1 MVLLRNAGLRSTKI
15 GGQSFLLDWGG
26 GWAFISMN
34 VKSVAMIH
42 RQRSKLAFLNFRF
55 NIKKGLRKFAN
66 IRCIEAKE
74 AKRGEAKRSKMER
87 KGSTFKFQ
95 D

>member
-1 MVLLRNAGLRSTKI
+1 MGGYTLGINNKWVTNPVDNAPEVPYKERGP
-15 GGQSFLLDWGG
+15 
-26 GWAFISMN
+26 
-34 VKSVAMIH
+34 KS
-42 RQRSKLAFLNFRF
+42 
-55 NIKKGLRKFAN
+55 LRKFAN